1 MKHIDE
7 KELRSIVKPILADA
21 RPGDWEHT
29 IRTVA
34 FGKYLL
40 KHEKG
45 EASIVIPALYLH
57 DLGWSDVSKE
67 EFLQRASSPIKRT
80 NTESAQLHMHYSA
93 VRAKTILDELGI
105 DERTSERIAYIAS
118 VHDKP
123 DTVFA
128 SKDHSAYLVVEADRM
143 DRYGPKSLKRYQAL
157 FGDQYFKTEPGK
169 LQKIFLY
176 EGLATWF
183 KTETGKQLS
192 RKLFSQMNEVAD
204 T

>member
-1 MKHIDE
+1 MKYINE
-7 KELRSIVKPILADA
+7 KELRTIVKPILAKA

-40 KHEKG
+40 KHEKR

-67 EFLQRASSPIKRT
+67 DFLQASPKKRS
-80 NTESAQLHMHYSA
+80 EEEGVQLHMHYSA
-93 VRAKTILDELGI
+93 VRAKTILHELGI
-105 DERTSERIAYIAS
+105 DPQTAQRIVYIVS

-123 DTVFA
+123 DTVF
-128 SKDHSAYLVVEADRM
+128 SSNDHSAYLVVEADRL
-143 DRYGPKSLKRYQAL
+143 DRYWPKSLKRYQAL
-157 FGDQYFKTEPGK
+157 FGNQYLKGENGRIVKEFLFK
-169 LQKIFLY
+169 
-176 EGLATWF
+176 GLATWF

-192 RKLFSQMNEVAD
+192 RKLSTQMG
-204 T
+204 